1 MNQEVHVIPCSFAQ
15 QRLWFL
21 DQFKPGDPAY
31 NIPVALHL
39 TGAVDASVLER
50 CLNEIVRRHE
60 SLRTTFTSDDGRPS
74 QVIYPELT
82 LKLVAADLRHQLEPM
97 AQARELVAT
106 EAGQPFDLLH
116 GPLLRTTL
124 LRIRDEEYV
133 FVV

>member
-1 MNQEVHVIPCSFAQ
+1 MAGLRFFYPQIMQILNPIRVNLVDKKCEEMNQEVDVDVIPCSFAQ

-39 TGAVDASVLER
+39 TGAVDALVLEH

-60 SLRTTFTSDDGRPS
+60 SLRTTFTSEDGRPS

-82 LKLVAADLRHQLEPM
+82 LKLFAADLR
-97 AQARELVAT
+97 
-106 EAGQPFDLLH
+106 D
-116 GPLLRTTL
+116 
-124 LRIRDEEYV
+124 
-133 FVV
+133 